1 MTPSPDSASTSS
13 TQRKL
18 SRRGQIW
25 MGVMFVAAGLL
36 PIALAVGVIRRSRA
50 RMRAPAWVV
59 FLAGCCF
66 SLVGTV
72 LILPERAIRL
82 RGFLVGCLSRRSPR
96 CSCGLVSVRGSARF
110 RSGFSIGPASSWSV
124 GGEIGGRLVFGLAG
138 VLIAAFAVWAWVKW
152 LRSCAAPSR
161 PRAQPTPST
170 ADLDVCTDGVGL
182 PLPPGSFPYVNA
194 RVTTSVVSFDS

>member
-18 SRRGQIW
+18 SRRGQIG
-25 MGVMFVAAGLL
+25 MGVMFVATGLL
-36 PIALAVGVIRRSRA
+36 PIALAAGLITPKPGQ
-50 RMRAPAWVV
+50 MHAPAWVV

-82 RGFLVGCLSRRSPR
+82 RGFFG
-96 CSCGLVSVRGSARF
+96 GLFVTAFSTVFLWIGFGPGERQF

-124 GGEIGGRLVFGLAG
+124 GGEMDGRLVFGVAG

-152 LRSCAAPSR
+152 LRSCVAPEQASR
-161 PRAQPTPST
+161 S
-170 ADLDVCTDGVGL
+170 ADPVD
-182 PLPPGSFPYVNA
+182 
-194 RVTTSVVSFDS
+194 R